1 MKHKILV
8 VDDETMMTE
17 LLSDH
22 LGDEGYEV
30 YAANSA
36 DRALELLPKNPDL
49 IILDINMPGMD
60 GLELCQN
67 IREHVSCPILFV
79 TARITEQDKITGL
92 QYGGDDYITKPFSLK
107 ELSARVAA
115 HLRRDERTRSGR
127 ASVLTSGELLV
138 NLSQRRIFYKDA
150 EIEFS
155 KKEFDLIA
163 FLLTNAG
170 QVFDRERIYEKIWG
184 YDAEGSADVIKEH
197 IRRIRTK
204 LHTAAGEE
212 YIETVWGVGYKWKH

>member
-8 VDDETMMTE
+8 VDDEVMILE

-30 YAANSA
+30 YTANSA
-36 DRALELLPKNPDL
+36 DLALKLLPKNPDL

-60 GLELCQN
+60 GLELCRN
-67 IREHVSCPILFV
+67 IREHISCPILFV
-79 TARITEQDKITGL
+79 TARITEQDKINGL

-115 HLRRDERTRSGR
+115 HLRRDERTRCSY
-127 ASVLTSGELLV
+127 APVLTSGELLV
-138 NLSQRRIFYKDA
+138 DLSQRRVFYRDI
-150 EIEFS
+150 EIQVS
-155 KKEFDLIA
+155 KKEFDLIE

-170 QVFDRERIYEKIWG
+170 QVFDRERIYERIWG
-184 YDAEGSADVIKEH
+184 YDAQGSADVIKEH
-197 IRRIRTK
+197 IRKIRAK
-204 LHTAAGEE
+204 LHEATGEK
-212 YIETVWGVGYKWKH
+212 YIETVWGVGYKWKR

>member
-1 MKHKILV
+1 MV
-8 VDDETMMTE
+8 VDDEAMITE

-30 YAANSA
+30 LVAAGAA
-36 DRALELLPKNPDL
+36 DALKLLPKNPDL
-49 IILDINMPGMD
+49 IILDINMPGTD
-60 GLELCQN
+60 GLEFCKN

-79 TARITEQDKITGL
+79 TARITEQDKINGL

-115 HLRRDERTRSGR
+115 HLRRDERARGA

-138 NLSQRRIFYKDA
+138 NLSQRRVFFRDS
-150 EIEFS
+150 EIEVS
-155 KKEFDLIA
+155 KKEFDLIE

-170 QVFDRERIYEKIWG
+170 QVFDRERIYERIWG

-197 IRRIRTK
+197 IRKIRAK
-204 LHTAAGEE
+204 LREAAGEE